1 MKKFLVFLFGLL
13 CGAAVV
19 FFALTPKQK
28 VLQYIGLE
36 KEQPVVEDIVIE
48 EDDVIEGDDAL
59 ENVETPAVS
68 ETQTATEPT
77 EEKSAESVPAAE
89 IVPAEPV
96 EQPKPEKIDTT
107 HGNHGVAAVVNGEE
121 ITVDEI
127 RYTYD
132 VNPQIKGNYSFKDFY
147 NKAVKIYVDG
157 KLVYDA
163 AVASRIPETEE
174 YAKQVELMKQDI
186 ARKVFIEKTLERSI
200 KDENVKK
207 LYDEYKK
214 KFVSEKEVKGKHILV
229 DSEDVAKEVIKQL
242 DEGVDFDDLAAYYSK
257 ELADL
262 GWFTKDKMIPEFGEA
277 AFSIKQGTY
286 SKEPVHTQ
294 YGYHIIYIEDIRDSK
309 PATYEEIAPQLKQMM
324 TQKVME
330 TIYSSIKNG
339 VNITIYDYD
348 GNVMDPQA
356 EDKENSEAEKT
367 AAGEEVSK

>member
-19 FFALTPKQK
+19 FFALTPKPK

-48 EDDVIEGDDAL
+48 EDDASEVDETPDV
-59 ENVETPAVS
+59 VETQA
-68 ETQTATEPT
+68 ATEQM
-77 EEKSAESVPAAE
+77 EEKAAESVPAAE
-89 IVPAEPV
+89 IVPAEPT
-96 EQPKPEKIDTT
+96 EQEQTKPEKIDTT

-207 LYDEYKK
+207 LYDEYRK

-339 VNITIYDYD
+339 VDITIYDYD

-367 AAGEEVSK
+367 VAGEEVSK